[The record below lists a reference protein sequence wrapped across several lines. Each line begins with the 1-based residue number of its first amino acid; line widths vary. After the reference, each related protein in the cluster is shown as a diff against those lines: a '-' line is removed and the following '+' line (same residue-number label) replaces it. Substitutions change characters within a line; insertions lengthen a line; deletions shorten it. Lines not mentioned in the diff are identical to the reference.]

1 MAVVIEVVE
10 FRYIENRRRLKQVR
24 ILVDDSRDVDDS
36 RHAQVLA
43 R

>member
-24 ILVDDSRDVDDS
+24 ILVNDSRHVDDS
-36 RHAQVLA
+36 WHAKVLA